1 MEDEDCIGVT
11 LRVEGDGSRQ
21 CDRRTGVVDT
31 RNQCPTGQVG
41 SRRLCGSLTGKSV
54 VGSQHVGF
62 RSLRYR
68 VATMIGA
75 GNRQVR
81 YTGDGWRR
89 IRADIAAEGCRSGV
103 GDSCSGKDCK
113 GLSGAESD
121 SSRFRA
127 GSAGRQDENATEKT
141 EIVAI
146 PEN

>member
-1 MEDEDCIGVT
+1 MPRVAELPTCQKILHACVPLISATVLDDDVISVDPRLEDEDCIGVT

-89 IRADIAAEGCRSGV
+89 IRADIAAEGCRV
-103 GDSCSGKDCK
+103 RCW
-113 GLSGAESD
+113 
-121 SSRFRA
+121 
-127 GSAGRQDENATEKT
+127 
-141 EIVAI
+141 
-146 PEN
+146 